1 MATRPISVTH
11 GGQGLNVS
19 LQDAINL
26 GWRLAAMIRGKAPAS
41 LLDTYENERR
51 PIGERL
57 FVNTLAQ
64 VAQVALVSW
73 LDTRE
78 YPCFAGM
85 DAALIRPVGYFAS
98 VGRRAQP

>member
-1 MATRPISVTH
+1 M
-11 GGQGLNVS
+11 
-19 LQDAINL
+19 NL
-26 GWRLAAMIRGKAPAS
+26 GWKLAAVIREKAPAS

-64 VAQVALVSW
+64 VALVSR

-78 YPCFAGM
+78 YSCCAGM
-85 DAALIRPVGYFAS
+85 DAALIRPVGYIAS